1 MATDEGKVPEGG
13 QEPPKEPV
21 EPKGAKAKQKPPK
34 TGGGVPGWAVAVI
47 VIVVIAVIAGIA
59 VGVVMAMSGG
69 GENQAPTITSLTANP
84 SSVTSGH
91 SSTITCVASDPDGD
105 TLDYD
110 WEYTGGELQGSGTT
124 RTWIAPNVEGTFTVT
139 VTVDDGNGGTD
150 EDSVAIVVANAPTPT
165 PTPTSTAS
173 PTPTATSTVAPTPS
187 QGSIDIKSSPTGA
200 AVYIDG
206 VDTGSITPYV
216 ATHVP
221 AGAHTVLL
229 KLYHYENKAGVVSV
243 STGDTEYINWAL
255 DYSPTQSVTI
265 QPDGTD
271 GKDAYIYEASPAVN
285 YDTSERVYVSGDSAG
300 QQLRSYLQ
308 FDLSTIPASAVVI
321 SAQFGLYYHTQSALP
336 AISGPAGVYRV
347 TSSWDEATVSWDVQ
361 PSALAT
367 PVDTVTVPAS
377 HTDNFLYW
385 DLKILA
391 QKWVDGSVTN
401 NGILLM
407 DTDESTF
414 EGWKYFYSSDHGTDN
429 ERPKLVIQYYDPAP

>member
-34 TGGGVPGWAVAVI
+34 KGGGVPGWAVAVI

-84 SSVTSGH
+84 SSVTTGH

-150 EDSVAIVVANAPTPT
+150 QDSVAIVVANAPTPT

-187 QGSIDIKSSPTGA
+187 QGSIDIQSTPSGA

-216 ATHVP
+216 ATHLNEGPHVVRLVYP
-221 AGAHTVLL
+221 
-229 KLYHYENKAGVVSV
+229 HYEWRTESV
-243 STGDTEYINWAL
+243 PVFGGATEYVNWAL
-255 DYSPTQSVTI
+255 DWSPTQSVTI
-265 QPDGTD
+265 QPDALT
-271 GKDAYIYEASPAVN
+271 GKDAYVFEGDPSSNRGTNAEIF
-285 YDTSERVYVSGDSAG
+285 VSGNALGSQCRA
-300 QQLRSYLQ
+300 YIQ
-308 FDLSTIPASAVVI
+308 FLLGSVPSSAVI
-321 SAQFGLYYHTQSALP
+321 IDAKLGLFYEDNAGGSTE
-336 AISGPAGVYRV
+336 GPVGVYRV
-347 TSSWDEATVSWDVQ
+347 TGTWDETTITWDNQPAIVAGVVAT
-361 PSALAT
+361 T
-367 PVDTVTVPAS
+367 TVPAI
-377 HTDNFLYW
+377 HTDDWIYW
-385 DLKILA
+385 DIDDLVQGWIS
-391 QKWVDGSVTN
+391 GSLPNRGLT
-401 NGILLM
+401 LR
-407 DTDESTF
+407 DTDETTF
-414 EGWKYFYSSDHGTDN
+414 EGYKGFYSDDN
-429 ERPKLVIQYYDPAP
+429 GADTPKLTIQYYDPAP